1 MFSTATSGC
10 SAKHV
15 VVPFHHHAHVDPG
28 GGVPLG
34 VAFPVVHDTVVGRDG
49 GTWWEAGRRRRLF
62 QQQLR
67 YSLAHLLH
75 HITSSNDS
83 SQIESELGKHWLVQ
97 SLKFTLRL
105 SHQYS
110 FGVSFLRLLKLAV

>member
-1 MFSTATSGC
+1 M
-10 SAKHV
+10 
-15 VVPFHHHAHVDPG
+15 
-28 GGVPLG
+28 G

-62 QQQLR
+62 QQLQR

-75 HITSSNDS
+75 HITSSIDS
-83 SQIESELGKHWLVQ
+83 SQIKSELGKRWLVQ

-110 FGVSFLRLLKLAV
+110 IGVSFL

>member
-1 MFSTATSGC
+1 MFSTAASGC

-28 GGVPLG
+28 GGVPQG
-34 VAFPVVHDTVVGRDG
+34 VAFPVVHDDTGGGGDG
-49 GTWWEAGRRRRLF
+49 GDLVGGRGRRRRLF
-62 QQQLR
+62 QQLQR
-67 YSLAHLLH
+67 YCLAHLLH

-83 SQIESELGKHWLVQ
+83 SQIESELGKRWLVQ

-110 FGVSFLRLLKLAV
+110 IGVSFL

>member
-1 MFSTATSGC
+1 MFSTAASGC

-34 VAFPVVHDTVVGRDG
+34 VAFPVVHDDTGGGGDG
-49 GTWWEAGRRRRLF
+49 GTTTWWEAGRRRRLF
-62 QQQLR
+62 QQLQR
-67 YSLAHLLH
+67 YCLAHLLH

-83 SQIESELGKHWLVQ
+83 SQIEWELSKRWLVQ

-110 FGVSFLRLLKLAV
+110 IGVSFL